1 MTSEEWEK
9 SGDPAAM
16 LRYLTRRTEDLE
28 EKTTIYPS
36 DRKLRLFACACRR
49 QTRLPWDG
57 PSAGWTRM
65 EDHPEEPI
73 QGANAEYHAMLFV
86 GEHRHPD
93 VSLTVAADLLRAIVG
108 NPWRPYTLDPEYRTP
123 LVLSLAE
130 AAYEERKRQETCSRC
145 NGKRRVWDDDP
156 RLGIFEN
163 YMMDCLTCHGTG
175 TVDRDDGTLDP
186 QRMAILADALE
197 DAGVSE
203 MVECPGCIAILQP
216 YSGGLW
222 PCRECGAASWQDRG
236 RIPNPLLARL
246 RSGGPF
252 YRGEASL
259 DVVLGR
265 E

>member
-1 MTSEEWEK
+1 MTEAEWLTSSEP
-9 SGDPAAM
+9 SRM
-16 LRYLTRRTEDLE
+16 LWFVTENPDHQNITCCRSE
-28 EKTTIYPS
+28 
-36 DRKLRLFACACRR
+36 RKLQLLAEVWASPVCGEARYCLGSILPAGRIDNACQEIAVNITAKFR
-49 QTRLPWDG
+49 P
-57 PSAGWTRM
+57 
-65 EDHPEEPI
+65 
-73 QGANAEYHAMLFV
+73 
-86 GEHRHPD
+86 
-93 VSLTVAADLLRAIVG
+93 VAAQILRGMVG
-108 NPWRPYTLDPEYRTP
+108 NPFRPYTLDPEYRTP